1 MHISRAE
8 PTYLLKFEDVS
19 VVGVTSTGL
28 QVGKGFET
36 VNGSLLSF
44 QTGGEPDPQ
53 IVKIVCHSVHG
64 MIHTRH

>member
-28 QVGKGFET
+28 QVGKGFES
-36 VNGSLLSF
+36 VNGSRVGAKRSDFSSISGTCYICSF
-44 QTGGEPDPQ
+44 MFLQ
-53 IVKIVCHSVHG
+53 
-64 MIHTRH
+64 RR